1 MSAQNS
7 PRRGVLAAIAGI
19 LGFSVL
25 SGVLVTVMVAPALA
39 VTGITASS
47 TIGVFDSLPEYI
59 VVGNQPQRNEIWAT
73 WTGPGNVNGFLQIA
87 SIFDQNR
94 QEVSY
99 DQISPFALE
108 AAVDGEDRRFYDHGG
123 VDISSVVRASVGN
136 LVSSGSQS
144 GASTLSMQLVK
155 NIFVQQAL
163 QLPTEAERKA
173 AYNNATAT
181 SFDRKLKEMKLAIGL
196 EKKYTKKEILTA
208 YLNIAFFGD
217 NTYGIQAAAQ
227 RYYSVNAKDL
237 TLPEAA
243 SLVAIVQ
250 KPQDRGPFQPA
261 NYDANKARRD
271 VILGQML
278 DVGDIARGD
287 YNTALSTPV
296 DDTTLKPSAPQN
308 GCIAAN
314 PYGTW
319 FCDYV
324 VKNVDN
330 FAFLG
335 PDTATR
341 EANWTKGGY
350 KIYTTLDLDVQVNA
364 QNQTWTYASNAETA
378 LALGSTTVAI
388 QPGTGRVI
396 EMTENKV
403 FNDAEA
409 GGGPTTSAV
418 NYATSVSYG
427 GSTGFQA
434 GSTYKLFTLLDWL
447 KSGHG
452 LSERVSGDQRTVNQA
467 QFKDSCADG
476 GGWVGP
482 YPFKNDSGGNPG
494 AITVKSATAASVNG
508 AFISMGLR
516 LDLCDIRHIAESL
529 GVQRGNET
537 HLQTNPSSILG
548 TNEVTPISM
557 AGAYA
562 AVAAGGKYCAPIIV
576 DRVIQPDGK
585 EVAGQPQDCHQAI
598 DPGIAAT
605 AAYALAG
612 VTNGGTA
619 TASNPYDGIPIIG
632 KTGTT
637 DSATD
642 TWVITST
649 TNLTTA
655 TWVGNSIG
663 KVSLSGYDWMGFAGN
678 VLRHEIM
685 RHTVAVSDQKY
696 GGGAFPPPQDS
707 LLGGSG
713 IQVPDVRGQ
722 TPEAAKALLEG
733 LGFSYLD
740 GGPIDSE
747 FPAGK
752 VANTDPAPGTQ
763 SGVAAIIT
771 VFTSKGNKV
780 AFPDVVGD
788 GKSYDF
794 ASAKSILNGQGYS
807 TVAQGCEV
815 LKPAGGPGPV
825 LPTDPRVGKVQ
836 SSDPPPGSIVLPGV
850 SVTLTVGKITCP

>member
-25 SGVLVTVMVAPALA
+25 SGLLVTVMVAPAIA

-59 VVGNQPQRNEIWAT
+59 VIGNQPQRNEIWAT
-73 WTGPGNVNGFLQIA
+73 YTGAGNTNGYLQVA

-94 QEVSY
+94 EAVSY
-99 DQISPFALE
+99 DQISPFALQ
-108 AAVDGEDRRFYDHGG
+108 AAVDGEDRRFFDHGG
-123 VDISSVVRASVGN
+123 VDVSSVVRASVGN
-136 LVSSGSQS
+136 LVSRGNQS

-163 QLPTEAERKA
+163 QLPTEAERQA
-173 AYNNATAT
+173 AYNVATAT

-196 EKKYTKKEILTA
+196 EKKYTKKEILAA

-227 RYYSVNAKDL
+227 RYYSVDAKKL

-243 SLVAIVQ
+243 SLIAIVQ
-250 KPQDRGPFQPA
+250 YPQQRGLFDAA
-261 NYDANKARRD
+261 NYEANKGRRD

-278 DVGDIARGD
+278 DVGDIAKGD
-287 YNTALSTPV
+287 YNTAISTPV
-296 DDTTLKPSAPQN
+296 DATTLKPSSPQN
-308 GCIAAN
+308 GCIGAN
-314 PYGTW
+314 PNATW

-335 PDTATR
+335 PDVATR
-341 EANWTKGGY
+341 EANWKKGGY
-350 KIYTTLDLDVQVNA
+350 KLYTSLDLDVQANA
-364 QNQTWTYASNAETA
+364 QNQTWTYANNAETA

-403 FNDAEA
+403 FNDAQA

-427 GSTGFQA
+427 ASTGFQA

-447 KSGHG
+447 KTGHG
-452 LSERVSGDQRTVNQA
+452 LSERVSGDQRTVDQGR
-467 QFKDSCADG
+467 FKNTCVDAPG
-476 GGWVGP
+476 GGPP
-482 YPFKNDSGGNPG
+482 YTFRNDSGGNPG
-494 AITVKSATAASVNG
+494 AITVMSATAGSVNG
-508 AFISMGLR
+508 AFISMGLQ

-529 GVQRGNET
+529 GVQRGNEQP
-537 HLQTNPSSILG
+537 LQTNPSSILG

-562 AVAAGGKYCAPIIV
+562 AVAAGGKYCTPIIV
-576 DRVIQPDGK
+576 DRVVMPDGAAA
-585 EVAGQPQDCHQAI
+585 AGQPQDCRQAI

-619 TASNPYDGIPIIG
+619 SASNPYDGIPIIG

-663 KVSLSGYDWMGFAGN
+663 KVSLSSYDWLGFAGN
-678 VLRHEIM
+678 TLRHEIM
-685 RHTVAVSDQKY
+685 RNTIATSDQKY
-696 GGGAFPPPQDS
+696 GGGAFPAPQDS

-713 IQVPDVRGQ
+713 IQVPDLRGQ
-722 TPEAAKALLEG
+722 TPEAAKVLLEG
-733 LGFSYLD
+733 LGFSYKD

-747 FPAGK
+747 IPAGK

-763 SGVAAIIT
+763 SGVAATIT

-780 AFPDVVGD
+780 AFPDVVAD
-788 GKSYDF
+788 GKSNDF
-794 ASAKSILNGQGYS
+794 TSAKTTLNGQGYS
-807 TVAQGCEV
+807 TVAQACVV
-815 LKPAGGPGPV
+815 LTPTSGPGPV

-836 SSDPPPGSIVLPGV
+836 SSDPPPGAFVLPGV
-850 SVTLTVGKITCP
+850 SVTLTVGKIICP